1 VVPAGNL
8 SGTVTLTANQTNLV
22 VISKVQ
28 FFLNGTTKIGEA
40 TASPFTAQ
48 WDTTTVANGSAKL
61 RAIATDANGNVGS
74 TAILTVTVANTAPA
88 TTLTQVQ
95 TNVFTPKC
103 SGCHNG
109 SNPAGGALP
118 GSMDL
123 RSGNAFASI
132 VNVASLEQGTLM
144 RVKPSDPDNSYLI
157 HKVENT
163 PGISGA
169 QMPFG
174 GPFLDQPTIDTIR
187 SWITAGALNN

>member
-1 VVPAGNL
+1 
-8 SGTVTLTANQTNLV
+8 
-22 VISKVQ
+22 VQ
-28 FFLNGTTKIGEA
+28 FFVNGTTKIGEA
-40 TASPFTAQ
+40 TTSPFTVQ
-48 WDTTTVANGSAKL
+48 WDTTTVTNGSAKL

-74 TAILTVTVANTAPA
+74 TGILTVTVANVAAA

-95 TNVFTPKC
+95 TDVFTPRC
-103 SGCHNG
+103 SSCHDG

-123 RSGNAFASI
+123 RAGNSFASI

-163 PGISGA
+163 PGITGA

-174 GPFLDQPTIDTIR
+174 GPFLDTPTIAKIR
-187 SWITAGALNN
+187 SWITAGAQNN